1 MIRLPDFCT
10 AEHLGRAVT
19 VVDVVA
25 GINVV
30 VGASNGGAEDRN
42 VNGCWD
48 VAQAQSS
55 SYPLSSDTTTDL
67 QH

>member
-1 MIRLPDFCT
+1 M
-10 AEHLGRAVT
+10 

-30 VGASNGGAEDRN
+30 VGALNGGAEDRN